1 MPELSE
7 CPQDALP
14 GEPPERDDDVRVL
27 QDLELAHEVGQAVV
41 AFLGVGAI
49 VRRSATVDRCDVD
62 AAELGPVVSGYGD
75 WARCEAGPVEGGEQE
90 VTGPIAREDAAGAV
104 AAVRRRGKP
113 DDDDARG
120 GYAPPGYRPGPVT
133 LSGETPRRIVGGVL
147 AVLDQ
152 ARAQTTVDDLV
163 PKLGQGDRPLAQVD
177 ARTPL
182 RPLRRPRSCL
192 RCSADSKSRSGSLGM
207 TCSSTLPPRRT

>member
-1 MPELSE
+1 
-7 CPQDALP
+7 
-14 GEPPERDDDVRVL
+14 
-27 QDLELAHEVGQAVV
+27 
-41 AFLGVGAI
+41 
-49 VRRSATVDRCDVD
+49 
-62 AAELGPVVSGYGD
+62 
-75 WARCEAGPVEGGEQE
+75 VEGGEQE
-90 VTGPIAREDAAGAV
+90 VPGPIAREDAAGAV